1 MPTSTGPVEI
11 FQEYFKKNFE
21 FHTVQSSC
29 LLVLDLLPDTSLMQK
44 TAFETFSKMSTNQD
58 YVYFLLFCA
67 RIPFFCLKETS
78 KYSLNLVKG
87 FVSGNSI
94 WETGTREN
102 IPLWICSLEFLVLH
116 LMLST
121 FQYLL
126 DIIRI
131 FVFQYFVGM
140 VMPFYWLSYFI
151 RFW

>member
-1 MPTSTGPVEI
+1 MGVPTSTGPVKKFQKYFQKI
-11 FQEYFKKNFE
+11 FI

-67 RIPFFCLKETS
+67 RIPFFCLKETF

-94 WETGTREN
+94 WENRDQGKPT
-102 IPLWICSLEFLVLH
+102 SLNSLAFLLLH

-126 DIIRI
+126 DILRT

-140 VMPFYWLSYFI
+140 VMPFF
-151 RFW
+151 